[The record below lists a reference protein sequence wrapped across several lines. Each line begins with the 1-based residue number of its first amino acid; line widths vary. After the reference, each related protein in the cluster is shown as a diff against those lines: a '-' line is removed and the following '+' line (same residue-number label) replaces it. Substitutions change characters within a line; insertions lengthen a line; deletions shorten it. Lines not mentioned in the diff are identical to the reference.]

1 MLKSKEKAKRFR
13 KIVVIL
19 IAITMILG
27 IYIKEI
33 YTQKREIKTI
43 GVDQIQHMDA
53 TISAGNG
60 TINPIYR
67 PKWTKTSSTLNTDAQ
82 TLSIVVKGNA
92 SESQTVNGANIKYNS
107 DVTSALSADDII
119 VYVDGEL
126 DGDTNKNGVLDE
138 GETPSITKAVS
149 TADPSA
155 TSAEVTHT
163 ITLSNFGEALRQE
176 GKEFREWSGNVAI
189 KIGGRGQDESTYSA
203 NVLTDKY
210 GNESMMET
218 DMDGT
223 NDDGS
228 WVSVIFKDGSIDH
241 NANGTMFTDFVKPE
255 FTYEYANTVID
266 HDTKTVTVVF
276 DVTDKYFASTVL
288 ATDPQAENITVKLDG
303 KEATNATKTL
313 TKLSDI
319 TATVNGNT
327 STKIGEKYQLV
338 VSNLDQGSGDDY
350 SGIMTLAFPA
360 DIITDKSANTNIPKT
375 ITIGT
380 DDPTTDDGHDK
391 DVIVD
396 VVDPVWKI
404 ENISIDGTTKTVKA
418 DLIATD
424 KYLTGVDNCT
434 LTTDDITLSVDGDE
448 NANTAITKTLSD
460 PTFSENVTTGMKEIK
475 YTLTLDNWEEATL
488 QDGKSFFEYSGT
500 VKIKIKEGT
509 ITDDARSLNN
519 ANGAKPSE
527 LFDQAGSNADG
538 LHIGDFVNYDA
549 GTWTQNEIDSIKT
562 GLKTNLQTANGTAT
576 LPNMNF
582 QFGGFTA
589 GSSRN
594 GNAIPYENT
603 YNYIKDTSTNSAI
616 TGWRVFDIDGDMVT
630 LISAGNPEDYCHD
643 SGYAGEAEYIL
654 TGNDNDYWSENG
666 AKSYQKR
673 DWKKYVNGEQKAIS
687 AIPLTKTRLE
697 NWYQKNNIDTNKRDL
712 FVYADIFERIYEE
725 SYIKYQNIIDN
736 YSYYWLTDAYDTNSL
751 YYFLPGSRCLTYSGT
766 GTKINVGIRL
776 LVTLSPDVLFN
787 SEKTGTKTLTGGN
800 MDTFGGNQTYNCWS
814 IATSSTSSGSGTNS
828 GSSTGT
834 GTNNAN
840 NTSKETEFEIGHV
853 DFIKPRIIKGTVT
866 RDIDKKTVTIAFGA
880 TDKYLDTTSE
890 IDLSKIKVQIDGE
903 EATGITKTLT
913 RETEKDVSI
922 TINGKTQVVSQQ
934 YKLVLSDFEQ
944 SITEIDA
951 TRNYVDWSGT
961 VTVDLEEG
969 VIKDKES
976 NGTSNF
982 NDSQTI
988 NAGIVDFIAPKVTY
1002 QYVNGDINYNQ
1013 KTFTMKFDITD
1024 KYFTSSTL
1032 ATEYVNAV
1040 TDEDK
1045 LKILQKY
1052 LTIKV
1057 DGEDVTTNDK
1067 VTKRMVTIEDV
1078 QATRPINK
1086 TIDGVVQTG
1095 LTNQVIGKSFTLE
1108 MSALQ
1113 QNLVA
1118 VNKDYLDYSGVITVA
1133 VKENVA
1139 MDNGPKGDGSN
1150 KNGNIN
1156 TTITSGVDIPT
1167 QDENKEGTIVDVVDP
1182 IWEVAGTATAQPA
1195 RQTANLPI
1203 KGTDKY
1209 IKTINLT
1216 PDDITVEVDGVLKT
1230 SADGISVTITEDDTA
1245 MLTYGK
1251 QYNIKIDGYSSDA
1264 YQVRVTIREGT
1275 IADNSGNTSKQKS
1288 FILFSSLKNTSQETG
1303 DTSPFLGNSNLQR
1316 KKIEKIIFQDS
1327 LDGIND
1333 TRWDVT
1339 QMQDESIWGWYT
1351 TNATTGNYTVYIGSY
1366 IIMNGNVDSS
1376 YLFSYIGSDSTCK
1389 VTGNP
1394 NATDGTQKNLIENI
1408 ELLHVNAV
1416 KNMSHM
1422 FDSFGNKTMKSFS
1435 LGTTFDTG
1443 MVKDMAGM
1451 FRNTGYTA
1459 MTSLNLGD
1467 KFNTG
1472 SVTSMNGM
1480 FYGTGYTAM
1489 KSLDLGDKFDTRN
1502 VTDMGGMFK
1511 NTGYT
1516 AMTSLNLG
1524 NKFDTNKATNME
1536 SMFNDTGHTAM
1547 TSLDLGNKFYTTSA
1561 TNMENMF
1568 LGCGTTAL
1576 KALDLGPGF
1585 TKIAS
1590 QNTNIFTNT
1599 GTADAIIYAPE
1610 SIVKDEKYFK
1620 LSTSDESTTINYAN
1634 GTINPIYKPELTK
1647 ISSTLD
1653 TTDPNNPSMTVVV
1666 KADANKTQ
1674 AINGVN
1680 IDYKSDIVNTLTPN
1694 DITVYVNGEE
1704 ANTITKQIVSAEASI
1719 NAETGKKEITYTIKL
1734 TNFDEG
1740 KRKTDENGNITK
1752 FNEWSGNISI
1762 QFAKG
1767 TIKDMY
1773 GSQFNNDGQFTN
1785 IAGNGN
1791 IAEFTNKDNVT
1802 NKILIQED
1810 EQYDKNTTGK
1820 MFADTI
1826 NPEFTYEYANTVI
1839 DHDTKTV
1846 TVVFDVADKYFETS
1860 GLTADTTAEKI
1871 ALKIGGVTP
1880 TNATKILTKISD
1892 LTATVNGVENTKV
1905 GEKYQLV
1912 VSNIDQGDGGD
1923 YSGVMT
1929 MAFEAGLLTDKSGNE
1944 SIAKTI
1950 TIGIDE
1956 PATDDE
1962 SSTDGPYLPTGFTHV
1977 EGTSLD
1983 NGYTVQDSKG
1993 NQFVWVEVP
2002 KTADV
2007 YPTAGLKI
2015 TEFTT
2020 DAYTKIENDL
2030 HTYTSVYRKDEFTDE
2045 WGTKEN
2051 NYSQDS
2057 TGMTS
2062 DQYTELKQKMLK
2074 SIYQNGGF
2082 YIGKYETG
2090 IEGTPRTSGDANTMP
2105 TETPVIKQNAYPYN
2119 WVTSSQAQALA
2130 SKFASDLNGYT
2141 SSLLFGVQWDL
2152 TLKYLET
2159 KGATQAELNSD
2170 STNWGNYYDNLWNI
2184 TNTNS
2189 KYSTNDGRTWTNGA
2203 HGKKYSS
2210 ASILLSTGASD
2221 TFSKQGIY
2229 DLAGNVDEW
2238 TLEAD
2243 SFAFRNGRGGSYGAP
2258 DRFTADFRSNYYPTY
2273 TSTYFGSRLA
2283 LYKDVAQT
2291 TNSDASGTGSKPVI
2305 VDVVDPIWKIKNVN
2319 IDSASKKVT
2328 AEVIATDKYLS
2339 GVANSTLTTNDITL
2353 TVDGDVNANNA
2364 ITKTLSTPT
2373 FSENTETGL
2382 KEIRYTLTLENWEEA
2397 EKQTGKT
2404 FLEYSGTAKIK
2415 IAEGTVVDDAEGAL
2429 EPGQVSDGKHNTNRE
2444 YEFEL
2449 GHVDL
2454 IKPRI
2459 EKEKAETDETA
2470 KTETITFNVVDKY
2483 LDTTKEIT
2491 ADEIKV
2497 YVDGEEATTLTKE
2510 LTRVEANDK
2519 SATINGNA
2527 QVVSQQ
2533 YQLKLS
2539 DFEKARNDKN
2549 YKDWSGTVTIEIV
2562 ENAVKDKVIESG
2574 TEETG
2579 KNTSGGNTNDVTEI
2593 DGKFVDFITPDLKYV
2608 HQDVDIDKTGKTYTM
2623 TFTVTDKY
2631 YKSGKLGIDDL
2642 TIKMQNGQKDADGN
2656 EIIYN
2661 LKNEPVTISLQDAEL
2676 KAQNVP
2682 ITNETTGVVE
2692 TVSELLIGHTYTL
2705 TISDLE
2711 QLEIKEGLSTADYSG
2726 IVTVAVDGNKIKDRG
2741 PSGNNT
2747 NANGNIATTI
2757 TSGVNIPGGTT
2768 PDDAK
2773 AVDVVDPIWEKISSS
2788 ASAID
2793 PADKTSST
2801 ATVKFR
2807 GTDTYFTE
2815 STLTSDKIKVLV
2827 NGAEATGITKELSEA
2842 TALTQERKEFGKTTT
2857 TTKQYG
2863 VEYTLTIKG
2872 FAHDVDQVKVQLP
2885 AGTLVDESGNGN
2897 KVTELIV
2904 YNTLRSA
2911 AGGEVKTKGFRII
2924 YDEQSA
2930 FLGNSSIW
2938 RYKIENV
2945 TFETNI
2951 PDTVYNAT
2959 TGEYVDNTAWDVSAI
2974 QDKSII
2980 AWYETSNDQGKLK
2993 VHIGSNDEIYA
3004 NQDSSYLFAGIE
3016 GTITNIGLLNVSS
3029 VTKMKYMFCSV
3040 GYTAMTSLN
3049 LGDKFDTSNV
3059 TDMSGMFAG
3068 TGYGAMTSLDLGDK
3082 FDTSNV
3088 TNMEIMFL
3096 GTGHEAMTSLDLG
3109 DKFNTSKVT
3118 NMSYMFNETGY
3129 TAMTSLDL
3137 KDKFDTSNVTNME
3150 NMFLGTGHEAM
3161 TSLDLGDKFDTSN
3174 VTNMEGMFQETG
3186 HEAMTSL
3193 DLGDKFDTSNVT
3205 NMENMFWG
3213 TGHEAMTSLDLGDK
3227 FDTSNVTDMAR
3238 MFNGTGYT
3246 AMTSLDLGD
3255 KFYTTSATNMAGMFY
3270 ETGAT
3275 LMTTLDLGP
3284 AFTKIASTSTFS
3296 DTGKENEITIYAS
3309 EQIYLDKNNF
3319 KADTNATESLINY
3332 TRGTINP
3339 KYRTEWIKESST
3351 ISEANKNIAITLK
3364 GTTNAEAGVDFTSNV
3379 TSSLTIDNVHVYVD
3393 GEEATTITK
3402 SLATPT
3408 TAVNAVTGAND
3419 VIQVLT
3425 LSNLE
3430 EAVRQQGK
3438 DYKEWSGNISLKI
3451 DKKTLTDD
3459 IYSNQNLQAIDTTG
3473 NMIDIELK
3481 DEATDKNTDG
3491 TMFTDYIEPEFTYIY
3506 SNGNIN
3512 YEDKTLTLEFS
3523 VTDKYFNTSA
3533 IINNVDNLEVKLIDT
3548 DPNTTIP
3555 NDKIT
3560 KELTKIEDISKDID
3574 GDGELEKVG
3583 EKYKLVIKGLEQQ
3596 TEDGKYKDY
3605 SGPMSISIPAG
3616 VATDKSGNTNIAKT
3630 ITIGVNEPGGNP
3642 EDQVVVDVVDP
3653 LWKTD
3658 NINIDHENKKVTV
3671 DLIGTDKYYASNSL
3685 TTDSIKVT
3693 IDGEE
3698 VTSTA
3703 NVQKSL
3709 SEATPLTETR
3719 NGQTVTYG
3727 IKYTLTL
3734 SNWEEAEK
3742 QTNKQFF
3749 EWSGTTSIEI
3759 AGNTLKDE
3767 SNNTSNLQSF
3777 ELGHADFIK
3786 PKIEKVSSTK
3796 DADAKTETIIFNAI
3810 DKYLD
3815 TTKEITTDEI
3825 SVYVD
3830 DELVPDGQITR
3841 TLTKESD
3848 LTGTVNGT
3856 SKIIGHQYKLVL
3868 SDFEQIR
3875 TAINYN
3881 REFSDWSGTVSIKV
3895 AEGAVKDTNT
3905 PTPNG
3910 NEETTLKGDF
3920 VDFIKPNA
3928 TYQYTASNIDYDG
3941 KTFTMVFD
3949 LNDKYYLKSAGT
3961 TLTEDN
3967 LNIKIDG
3974 ETPNWDNTGVH
3985 GVVKE
3990 LTGTD
3995 ITNTVNVTE
4004 DGVVKTATK
4013 IIGRRYTL
4021 KLSHLEQLEKLAGK
4035 ETMDYSGV
4043 ITVAVPS
4050 GIMVDTSHNQNNAV
4064 TITSGIEVK
4073 GEPVNGDGTI
4083 VDVVDPIWERV
4094 SSSASAAN
4102 QTATITVKGTDKYFA
4117 SSNLTA
4123 DKIKVLVNGQEISEN
4138 VSVNVGTATPAYAQ
4152 DGTTRIGDEYTITVS
4167 GSGLPKDTNQIKVQI
4182 QPGAITDNSGNTN
4195 KATDLLVY
4203 NTLIKTD
4210 TETETTSGFL
4220 GSANSTNEKVK
4231 TIQRQN
4237 IDNVT
4242 FMDNIPSTVYD
4253 KSAQA
4258 YVDDTAWDV
4267 SAMQDKS
4274 ILAWYTTNANG
4285 SLKVYIGSDNEI
4297 FGNYNSSYLF
4307 ASIGYSNICTAT
4319 ETITNISLL
4328 NVGSVTNMSNM
4339 FKLTGYNAMTSL
4351 DLGNKFDTSNV
4362 TDMNNMFNG
4371 TGYTAMTTLNLENK
4385 FDTSNVT
4392 DMNNMFN
4399 GTGYTAMTGLD
4410 LGDKFDTSNVTDMS
4424 HMFEGTGYTAM
4435 TSFNLRDKFNT
4446 SNVTDMQGMFKETG
4460 YTAMQSLNLG
4470 EKFDTSNVTNMQD
4483 MFRRTGYTAMTSLNL
4498 KNKFNT
4504 NSVRNMMAMFWETGC
4519 TAMTSLELGNEFN
4532 TKNVTNMEAMFYKT
4546 GYTVMTSL
4554 DLGDKF
4560 DTSNVTDMIG
4570 MFNNTGSTAM
4580 TTLDLGPAFTQI
4592 AQSKSVMFE
4601 NTGKDGAITIYASE
4615 QIYLDKN
4622 NFKKNTDATE
4632 SLISFT
4638 RGTINPKYRT
4648 EWVKEASTISK
4659 ADKNIAITLRGRTN
4673 AEAGVDFTSNVTSS
4687 LTAENI
4693 HVYFDGEE
4701 ATTITKS
4708 LADATTATNAV
4719 TNANDVLQ
4727 VLTLSNLEEALRQQG
4742 KNFKEWSGNITLKI
4756 DKKTLT
4762 DDTYSN
4768 QNLQAIDTTGEMI
4781 DIELKDTATDK
4792 NENSTMF
4799 TDYINPEFTYEYF
4812 NTETDTD
4819 ANTVIDYERKT
4830 ITVVFDVTDKYFKES
4845 NITADNMTIKV
4856 GGEEPDWTK
4865 STKTLTKKTLDA
4877 DKVVGN
4883 ITYKANG
4890 DIYYT
4895 VNGTPTK
4902 IGERYELVVSNLEV
4916 ENGVGYSGA
4925 MTLSFPAGELNS
4937 DGTLKNGIVDKSGNL
4952 SINKTITIGI
4962 DEPENPEHPDHK
4974 QDEKIVDLVN
4984 PLWTGPH
4991 NVNSINRTN
5000 NTVDIK
5006 LLGSDQYYDTDVF
5019 AQGLANGT
5027 INEALSKIKVYVDG
5041 EEQTSITKSI
5051 VKITDSTELQE
5062 LIAKSDLQSAKA
5074 EDVKVGYT
5082 LTLGNFGEL
5091 NGETKIVIEAG
5102 TITDLSGNRN
5112 RETTIPVGNISW
5124 KEANEPLQES
5134 DTGYPRYHA
5143 FREDIVDFVKPVIRY
5158 QYSAVED
5165 DTTKANPE
5173 IDYEA
5178 KTLTVRFTVTDKYLV
5193 ESSVMNADGT
5203 LNTNNVRLKIS
5214 TLSDS
5219 GNEEFKDITDEGIS
5233 TTITST
5239 QITDGYEYTLV
5250 VKDFEQVY
5258 NNKGKYM
5265 DYSGIVQLAF
5275 AEGQIDDTSGNKNIA
5290 TTITVD
5296 TGTGD
5301 NPNGGVVVDV
5311 IDPII
5316 EKTAENLSIV
5326 NSSNGINRDKE
5337 NETGTVTMMIK
5348 ATDKYLSTGTLQNAE
5363 NVAKIKVKVV
5373 KPDGTEVIPDT
5384 ITKSVTQVSK
5394 QSTSITY
5401 RITLGNFETNEGVTS
5416 VIIPEGVITDR
5427 SGNGNKET
5435 EILVGNSTWT
5445 ETGDAKGEYTAF
5457 KNSIVD
5463 FTMPVWKYATSS
5475 ITRNRDGETGTVKVK
5490 ILGSDIYYLKD
5501 TLTTD
5506 NIFVYVAN
5514 SETPDAPVTTITKSL
5529 EKITDTADLE
5539 GADTGY
5545 YLTLGNFGTHDG
5557 QVKITIADNTIKDTS
5572 GNGNKITEILVG
5584 NPNWVETDVGD
5595 SSESPKYTAFRDSI
5609 VDFIKPTLK
5618 YKYTADANPII
5629 DQENKTFTMTFDAI
5643 DTNFLES
5650 SLTVSDIRILVDD
5663 VDVTDTLTKTL
5674 TSADI
5679 TDGSANGLRYT
5690 LTLKDFELERIL
5702 EGDAF
5707 KRHSG
5712 KIELVV
5718 AAGKVKDTSGN
5729 ENIETRIIV
5738 DNDDGD
5744 DAENYVRVD
5753 FIKPTLYFVEKHISW
5768 DNRYATVTIAGTDR
5782 FYDFNTK
5789 LDPND
5794 IKLYQE
5800 NLNGEYVQVTN
5811 LPVSINSVKTDYGY
5825 NFVIRLDD
5833 FEEEYKMKIS
5843 IPAGK
5848 IGDLDGHYN
5857 DATDII
5863 VGLDNKKPVWRYLST
5878 DTSQFESDGKV
5889 SFNVKGQDKFLDLTK
5904 SGLQDGDVSVYRDGV
5919 NISDSVG
5926 ITINYQGQD
5935 ETEKSKSYKIDVSGM
5950 TETGTYSLVFKDK
5963 TLIDE
5968 FNNESATTTITFSK
5982 SIISSNTDNY
5992 QKVTYHASPDF
6003 ETTHEAYVHELMSV
6017 NTTGTNAEATTFRPS
6032 TVGEIYDDGKNTLF
6046 AEPFSYAG
6054 GTQSAYSFKGWALA
6068 NENGF
6073 IIDKDGNKLAT
6084 SEGSTFDETKATIYG
6099 LYDEIPDTA
6108 KSADDMVHLKA
6119 VWQNAKVIFV
6129 SNGNGNNSADGL
6141 SPTTPV
6147 KDLQTAYGKL
6157 NTNGTASTNIIVI
6170 MDKVE
6175 WKDSTKLTGN
6185 ATITSLYAG
6194 VDYKASGAELKISSN
6209 LEVDGDIKFDNIKL
6223 YSNSTTVNDG
6233 SDYLANETY
6242 TNMLITNYGD
6252 VTLGRRISTPDDKYT
6267 FGAVVGGNYKTE
6279 STIGEI
6285 GIHSVIVEAGR
6296 YNNIV
6301 IGSALNAGG
6310 QTTKSKYVSHQ
6321 VLIGNMKDSAISRN
6335 DKLTITGSLLMGEL
6349 EDRCYPYN
6357 SSGSQDTANAYTRTY
6372 AITKIYSGTFTG
6384 HNKFAKASEDA
6395 SIYLRSMNGFTDG
6408 ATRFEM
6414 YGGNI
6419 TGNVYA
6425 GARMATTGADQD
6437 ENILNFYG
6445 GNITGNVFGHGSN
6458 DASVGYS
6465 NIELGGNFAITGN
6478 VFGGSNATTIGQGR
6492 ITGNTTIT
6500 VNTASANING
6510 NIYGGSNGTI
6520 NGDSINLNNGAIT
6533 GNTNVVIN
6541 AGVITGNIYGGGNN
6555 CGSSGSA
6562 NITINNG
6569 AISGDIYGGAYQNQV
6584 RTESNIVIKGGS
6596 VNNIY
6601 GGNELTSQAQ
6611 QNNDGSR
6618 QNTNI
6623 TIEGANAKVEGTIY
6637 GGGIF
6642 EKVATATINLNSCET
6657 VPTVYGGSKGA
6668 GITEEANINLNGM
6681 TVSTIYGG
6689 TNGNGTVT
6697 TANIN
6702 LKSGTVTDVY
6712 GGGYGGTTTTSNINL
6727 GSSDGGTATV
6737 TSIYG
6742 GPNLGGTVGTSNVML
6757 KSGTVTNVFG
6767 GGNSAEVRTAN
6778 VTLDGITIDTIH
6790 GGSKDSRVTANT
6802 NVILKSGTVTNVF
6815 GGGLGTSTTNAK
6827 VTQQG
6832 ANVENIYGGGYG
6844 GTGNGGT
6851 TANATVNIDSGK
6863 VENVYGGSM
6872 NKGITQN
6879 AIINIRGTSLITNKI
6894 YGGGYKTDIGKSD
6907 NSGSTTINISG
6918 GTINKDLFGGA
6929 EGAVVHGITNIN
6941 IGVDA
6946 VSDNS
6951 PVAGN
6956 INIRGN
6962 IYGGGT
6968 STSVDYSL
6976 NSVEGDTHITMT
6988 NSTRSPITFSKN
7000 IFGSGKGTNYS
7011 TNNTINDG
7019 STIKLNNFG
7028 TSRSSY
7034 RMTSIQRTGKVS
7046 IGNSYLE
7053 LFGAQDNYNYYRNTL
7068 YTLNRVT
7075 KGLALHDN
7083 TTLYTRRGF
7092 NMVGGFESYLT
7103 DASGNQS
7110 KETVSISGNK
7120 VTRNVD
7126 NRIYTFEGINLIFAK
7141 QEGELSDKANQDI
7154 WGDVSGMAFF
7164 GMYRINRTSFEK
7176 EYDIYAPNYT
7186 GGAKENFF
7194 ANGTYI
7200 EGRHKANHDTTVD
7213 GFYTNVGD
7221 YTNPSNITVFPKV
7234 IEVTDYGTYYDWII
7248 GEDIVNYDVGPLIA
7262 STYSTYSTAELK
7274 LDYKYRQGAIY
7285 TLNRVS
7291 ANAIDENINLVNSSS
7306 IPTIASGD
7314 SANNTFAV
7322 TMEGEKTGWLQNGV
7336 TNMYTDNNGSFD
7348 GNTVYKSDNS
7358 SNPGSLIFKIHNSIN
7373 VSETKDLGNVN
7384 IVLIGKTRT
7393 ADDASEGNV
7402 FRVIISVS
7410 LQSLYEEPKEQY
7422 TPRFTDSTETNLNY
7436 TTDSSIDVSYLLY
7449 KNGLTDTIYETGD
7462 YRVLSSTVQLPAG
7475 TKITMRDYGQGDSVN
7490 KVYNYQI
7497 GSNTAYDATETVDGK
7512 TRYLYKLSHFKN
7524 IGTNVSDFSGT
7535 GDYRDNNS
7543 SYYHSGAN
7551 GSGYVLEKYDISI
7564 DLENSNINTNK
7575 LAQETYLQLRSAD
7588 GRLKYDNGDKDLTYN
7603 LYNNN
7608 ATMKESISNEGKTYS
7623 VFENLT
7629 IPFTLDSTLLEKVVG
7644 NGGTV
7649 EEANGGNATESTRI
7663 HDTKYYDKKVG
7674 LGIEIIDDV
7683 GERVKAP
7690 EVQNLQLTDARDS
7703 TIKYE
7708 AGNDGVIRIPLSEGM
7723 ANIKNSYNLSLS
7735 QYRVPAGTYKVKVY
7749 FYASDDGLYYEG
7761 EKTVVKEFNIT
7772 FINRLLG
7779 LAGVES
7785 TNDSRIINKT
7795 TGMNLEGNRGLD
7807 LTVKVSSPT
7816 NDTNVRVELYKRNP
7830 TYTETED
7837 TSGTGSTVKSYTGTQ
7852 YTLVD
7857 FGQYIEG
7864 NWEKPEDQGLET
7876 PEGNIEYIVMPKENY
7891 ESAVALKEVEFK
7903 KAIKENIGT
7912 GEYKLV
7918 FKACY
7923 DNTVIQEVSKTFV
7936 VTP

>member
-13 KIVVIL
+13 KIIVIL

-149 TADPSA
+149 TADSSA

-210 GNESMMET
+210 GNENMMET

-303 KEATNATKTL
+303 KEATNATKAL

-380 DDPTTDDGHDK
+380 DDPTTNDGHDK

-509 ITDDARSLNN
+509 ITDDASSLNN
-519 ANGAKPSE
+519 VNGVKPSE

-538 LHIGDFVNYDA
+538 LHIGDFVDYDA
-549 GTWTQNEIDSIKT
+549 GTWTQEEINSIKT
-562 GLKTNLQTANGTAT
+562 GLKTNLQTANGSTS
-576 LPNMNF
+576 LPSNDF
-582 QFGGFTA
+582 QFGGFKS

-594 GNAIPYENT
+594 GNAARYD
-603 YNYIKDTSTNSAI
+603 NYIKDKSTNSNI
-616 TGWRVFDIDGDMVT
+616 TGWRVFDIDGDNVT
-630 LISAGNPEDYCHD
+630 LISAGNPEYYYHPI
-643 SGYAGEAEYIL
+643 STYGESCAYISEYIL
-654 TGNDNDYWSENG
+654 NGNSRFQVIEE
-666 AKSYQKR
+666 YQKR
-673 DWKKYVNGEQKAIS
+673 DWSSYVNKKQKAIGAMPFTAS
-687 AIPLTKTRLE
+687 KLTDWYSKYMYDTSSPLSEVDRFRVIY
-697 NWYQKNNIDTNKRDL
+697 YQDR
-712 FVYADIFERIYEE
+712 
-725 SYIKYQNIIDN
+725 YIKYQNIIDN
-736 YSYYWLTDAYDTNSL
+736 YNEYMLAEAYD
-751 YYFLPGSRCLTYSGT
+751 PEWMYSVDIPNTQAIVHTRGES
-766 GTKINVGIRL
+766 KSIRM

-787 SEKTGTKTLTGGN
+787 SQKTGTKTLTGGN
-800 MDTFGGNQTYNCWS
+800 MNTYGGDQTYNCWS
-814 IATSSTSSGSGTNS
+814 IATDSTSGSGS
-828 GSSTGT
+828 GS

-866 RDIDKKTVTIAFGA
+866 RDIDKKTVTITFGA

-890 IDLSKIKVQIDGE
+890 IDLSKIKVKIDGE

-1002 QYVNGDINYNQ
+1002 QYVNGDINYDQ

-1052 LTIKV
+1052 LTIKI

-1067 VTKRMVTIEDV
+1067 VTKRLVTIEDV

-1113 QNLVA
+1113 QDLVA

-1133 VKENVA
+1133 IKENVA

-1275 IADNSGNTSKQKS
+1275 IVDNSGNISKQKS
-1288 FILFSSLKNTSQETG
+1288 FILFSSLINTSQETG

-1316 KKIEKIIFQDS
+1316 KKIEKIIFQDD

-1351 TNATTGNYTVYIGSY
+1351 TDAITGNYTVYIGSY
-1366 IIMNGNVDSS
+1366 IIMNGNVDSRN
-1376 YLFSYIGSDSTCK
+1376 LFSYIGSDSTCK

-1459 MTSLNLGD
+1459 MTSLDLGDKFNTGSVTSMNGMFYGTGYTAMTSLNLGD

-1489 KSLDLGDKFDTRN
+1489 TSLDLGDKFDTRN

-1610 SIVKDEKYFK
+1610 SIVKDEKNFK

-1680 IDYKSDIVNTLTPN
+1680 IDYKSDIVNTVTPN

-1880 TNATKILTKISD
+1880 TNATKTLTKISD

-1929 MAFEAGLLTDKSGNE
+1929 MTFEAGLLTDKSGNE

-1962 SSTDGPYLPTGFTHV
+1962 PSTDGPYLPTGFTHV

-2007 YPTAGLKI
+2007 YPTAGLDI

-2030 HTYTSVYRKDEFTDE
+2030 QTYTSVYREDGCTDE
-2045 WGTKEN
+2045 WGAQTA
-2051 NYSQDS
+2051 
-2057 TGMTS
+2057 TGLTS
-2062 DQYTELKQKMLK
+2062 DQYTELKQKMLRSVYK
-2074 SIYQNGGF
+2074 NGGF

-2105 TETPVIKQNAYPYN
+2105 TETPVIKQNAYPYTC
-2119 WVTSSQAQALA
+2119 VTSSQAQTLA
-2130 SKFASDLNGYT
+2130 SGFASNLNGYT

-2159 KGATQAELNSD
+2159 KGATQAELKED
-2170 STNWGNYYDNLWNI
+2170 STNWGNYYDNSWNI

-2189 KYSTNDGRTWTNGA
+2189 KYSINGSTWTNGA
-2203 HGKKYSS
+2203 YGQKSS
-2210 ASILLSTGASD
+2210 NEYVLLSTGASD

-2238 TLEAD
+2238 TLEAAYY
-2243 SFAFRNGRGGSYGAP
+2243 SNNRTSRGGFYDAS
-2258 DRFTADFRSNYYPTY
+2258 DRFTASYRYSYIPTY
-2273 TSTYFGSRLA
+2273 ASTGVGSRLA
-2283 LYKDVAQT
+2283 LYKDVALAT
-2291 TNSDASGTGSKPVI
+2291 DSDASGTGSKPVI

-2328 AEVIATDKYLS
+2328 ADVIATDKYLS

-2353 TVDGDVNANNA
+2353 TVDGDENANNA

-2549 YKDWSGTVTIEIV
+2549 YKDWSGTVTIV
-2562 ENAVKDKVIESG
+2562 VAENAVKDKVIESG
-2574 TEETG
+2574 TDETG

-2741 PSGNNT
+2741 PNGNNT

-2757 TSGVNIPGGTT
+2757 TSGVDIPGGTT

-2773 AVDVVDPIWEKISSS
+2773 VVDVVDPIWEKISSS

-2842 TALTQERKEFGKTTT
+2842 TVLNEQRKAFGSDTI

-2872 FAHDVDQVKVQLP
+2872 FAQNADQVKVQIP
-2885 AGTLVDESGNGN
+2885 AGCMTDESGNSN
-2897 KVTELIV
+2897 KVTDLVV
-2904 YNTLRSA
+2904 YNVLRNTASENSET
-2911 AGGEVKTKGFRII
+2911 G
-2924 YDEQSA
+2924 A
-2930 FLGNSSIW
+2930 FLGNTSIQ
-2938 RYKIENV
+2938 RQNIENV
-2945 TFETNI
+2945 TFETSV

-2959 TGEYVDNTAWDVSAI
+2959 TGEYVNNTAWDVSAK

-2980 AWYETSNDQGKLK
+2980 AWYETSNNKGALK
-2993 VHIGSNDEIYA
+2993 VHIGSNDEIFA
-3004 NQDSSYLFAGIE
+3004 NQDSSYLFANIGRADICTATE
-3016 GTITNIGLLNVSS
+3016 AITNINLLNVTG
-3029 VTKMKYMFCSV
+3029 VTNMTGMFNKT
-3040 GYTAMTSLN
+3040 GYTAMTNLDLGTKFDTSNVTEMNGIFAETGYNAMTVLN

-3059 TDMSGMFAG
+3059 TRMSGMFRG
-3068 TGYGAMTSLDLGDK
+3068 
-3082 FDTSNV
+3082 
-3088 TNMEIMFL
+3088 
-3096 GTGHEAMTSLDLG
+3096 
-3109 DKFNTSKVT
+3109 
-3118 NMSYMFNETGY
+3118 TGY

-3137 KDKFDTSNVTNME
+3137 KDKFDTGKVTEM
-3150 NMFLGTGHEAM
+3150 
-3161 TSLDLGDKFDTSN
+3161 SY
-3174 VTNMEGMFQETG
+3174 MFQE
-3186 HEAMTSL
+3186 
-3193 DLGDKFDTSNVT
+3193 
-3205 NMENMFWG
+3205 
-3213 TGHEAMTSLDLGDK
+3213 
-3227 FDTSNVTDMAR
+3227 
-3238 MFNGTGYT
+3238 TGYT
-3246 AMTSLDLGD
+3246 AMT
-3255 KFYTTSATNMAGMFY
+3255 
-3270 ETGAT
+3270 
-3275 LMTTLDLGP
+3275 
-3284 AFTKIASTSTFS
+3284 
-3296 DTGKENEITIYAS
+3296 
-3309 EQIYLDKNNF
+3309 
-3319 KADTNATESLINY
+3319 
-3332 TRGTINP
+3332 R
-3339 KYRTEWIKESST
+3339 
-3351 ISEANKNIAITLK
+3351 
-3364 GTTNAEAGVDFTSNV
+3364 
-3379 TSSLTIDNVHVYVD
+3379 
-3393 GEEATTITK
+3393 
-3402 SLATPT
+3402 
-3408 TAVNAVTGAND
+3408 
-3419 VIQVLT
+3419 
-3425 LSNLE
+3425 
-3430 EAVRQQGK
+3430 
-3438 DYKEWSGNISLKI
+3438 
-3451 DKKTLTDD
+3451 
-3459 IYSNQNLQAIDTTG
+3459 
-3473 NMIDIELK
+3473 
-3481 DEATDKNTDG
+3481 
-3491 TMFTDYIEPEFTYIY
+3491 
-3506 SNGNIN
+3506 
-3512 YEDKTLTLEFS
+3512 
-3523 VTDKYFNTSA
+3523 
-3533 IINNVDNLEVKLIDT
+3533 
-3548 DPNTTIP
+3548 
-3555 NDKIT
+3555 
-3560 KELTKIEDISKDID
+3560 
-3574 GDGELEKVG
+3574 
-3583 EKYKLVIKGLEQQ
+3583 
-3596 TEDGKYKDY
+3596 
-3605 SGPMSISIPAG
+3605 
-3616 VATDKSGNTNIAKT
+3616 
-3630 ITIGVNEPGGNP
+3630 
-3642 EDQVVVDVVDP
+3642 
-3653 LWKTD
+3653 
-3658 NINIDHENKKVTV
+3658 
-3671 DLIGTDKYYASNSL
+3671 
-3685 TTDSIKVT
+3685 
-3693 IDGEE
+3693 
-3698 VTSTA
+3698 
-3703 NVQKSL
+3703 
-3709 SEATPLTETR
+3709 
-3719 NGQTVTYG
+3719 
-3727 IKYTLTL
+3727 
-3734 SNWEEAEK
+3734 
-3742 QTNKQFF
+3742 
-3749 EWSGTTSIEI
+3749 
-3759 AGNTLKDE
+3759 
-3767 SNNTSNLQSF
+3767 
-3777 ELGHADFIK
+3777 
-3786 PKIEKVSSTK
+3786 
-3796 DADAKTETIIFNAI
+3796 
-3810 DKYLD
+3810 
-3815 TTKEITTDEI
+3815 
-3825 SVYVD
+3825 
-3830 DELVPDGQITR
+3830 
-3841 TLTKESD
+3841 
-3848 LTGTVNGT
+3848 
-3856 SKIIGHQYKLVL
+3856 
-3868 SDFEQIR
+3868 
-3875 TAINYN
+3875 
-3881 REFSDWSGTVSIKV
+3881 
-3895 AEGAVKDTNT
+3895 
-3905 PTPNG
+3905 
-3910 NEETTLKGDF
+3910 
-3920 VDFIKPNA
+3920 
-3928 TYQYTASNIDYDG
+3928 
-3941 KTFTMVFD
+3941 
-3949 LNDKYYLKSAGT
+3949 LN
-3961 TLTEDN
+3961 
-3967 LNIKIDG
+3967 
-3974 ETPNWDNTGVH
+3974 
-3985 GVVKE
+3985 
-3990 LTGTD
+3990 
-3995 ITNTVNVTE
+3995 
-4004 DGVVKTATK
+4004 
-4013 IIGRRYTL
+4013 
-4021 KLSHLEQLEKLAGK
+4021 
-4035 ETMDYSGV
+4035 
-4043 ITVAVPS
+4043 
-4050 GIMVDTSHNQNNAV
+4050 
-4064 TITSGIEVK
+4064 
-4073 GEPVNGDGTI
+4073 
-4083 VDVVDPIWERV
+4083 
-4094 SSSASAAN
+4094 
-4102 QTATITVKGTDKYFA
+4102 
-4117 SSNLTA
+4117 
-4123 DKIKVLVNGQEISEN
+4123 
-4138 VSVNVGTATPAYAQ
+4138 
-4152 DGTTRIGDEYTITVS
+4152 
-4167 GSGLPKDTNQIKVQI
+4167 
-4182 QPGAITDNSGNTN
+4182 
-4195 KATDLLVY
+4195 
-4203 NTLIKTD
+4203 
-4210 TETETTSGFL
+4210 
-4220 GSANSTNEKVK
+4220 
-4231 TIQRQN
+4231 
-4237 IDNVT
+4237 
-4242 FMDNIPSTVYD
+4242 
-4253 KSAQA
+4253 
-4258 YVDDTAWDV
+4258 
-4267 SAMQDKS
+4267 
-4274 ILAWYTTNANG
+4274 
-4285 SLKVYIGSDNEI
+4285 
-4297 FGNYNSSYLF
+4297 
-4307 ASIGYSNICTAT
+4307 
-4319 ETITNISLL
+4319 
-4328 NVGSVTNMSNM
+4328 
-4339 FKLTGYNAMTSL
+4339 
-4351 DLGNKFDTSNV
+4351 LGN
-4362 TDMNNMFNG
+4362 
-4371 TGYTAMTTLNLENK
+4371 
-4385 FDTSNVT
+4385 
-4392 DMNNMFN
+4392 
-4399 GTGYTAMTGLD
+4399 
-4410 LGDKFDTSNVTDMS
+4410 KFDTSNVTDMS

-4446 SNVTDMQGMFKETG
+4446 SKVNDMGGMFQETG
-4460 YTAMQSLNLG
+4460 YTAL
-4470 EKFDTSNVTNMQD
+4470 
-4483 MFRRTGYTAMTSLNL
+4483 
-4498 KNKFNT
+4498 
-4504 NSVRNMMAMFWETGC
+4504 
-4519 TAMTSLELGNEFN
+4519 
-4532 TKNVTNMEAMFYKT
+4532 
-4546 GYTVMTSL
+4546 TSL

-4560 DTSNVTDMIG
+4560 DTSNVTDMEYMFCDTGYTAMTSLELGEKFDTSNVTNMSG
-4570 MFNNTGSTAM
+4570 MFKKTGYTAMTSLDLGDKFDTSNVTNMNSMFLGTGSTAM
-4580 TTLDLGPAFTQI
+4580 TTLDLGPAFTKI
-4592 AQSKSVMFE
+4592 ANTNTDMFTD
-4601 NTGKDGAITIYASE
+4601 TGKDGEITIYASE

-4708 LADATTATNAV
+4708 LANATTATNAV

-4865 STKTLTKKTLDA
+4865 STKTLTKKTLEA

-5416 VIIPEGVITDR
+5416 VIIPEGVITDT

-5435 EILVGNSTWT
+5435 EMLVGNSTWT

-5572 GNGNKITEILVG
+5572 GNGNKITEMLVG

-5629 DQENKTFTMTFDAI
+5629 DQENKTFTMTFDAT

-5702 EGDAF
+5702 EGEAF

-6458 DASVGYS
+6458 DASVGHS

-6637 GGGIF
+6637 GGGTF

-6767 GGNSAEVRTAN
+6767 GGNSAEVGTAN

-6802 NVILKSGTVTNVF
+6802 NVVLKSGTVTNVF

-6872 NKGITQN
+6872 NKGITRN

-6951 PVAGN
+6951 PVAGK

-7011 TNNTINDG
+7011 TNNTNNDG

-7053 LFGAQDNYNYYRNTL
+7053 LSGAQDNYNYYRNTL

-7103 DASGNQS
+7103 DASGNQT
-7110 KETVSISGNK
+7110 KETISISGNT

-7141 QEGELSDKANQDI
+7141 QEGELSDKTNQDI

-7221 YTNPSNITVFPKV
+7221 YTDPSNITVFPKV

-7543 SYYHSGAN
+7543 SYYHSGTN

-7837 TSGTGSTVKSYTGTQ
+7837 ASGTGSTVGSYTGTQ

-7857 FGQYIEG
+7857 LGQYLEG

-7876 PEGNIEYIVMPKENY
+7876 PEGHIEYIVMPKETY
-7891 ESAVALKEVEFK
+7891 ESVIPVKEVEFK